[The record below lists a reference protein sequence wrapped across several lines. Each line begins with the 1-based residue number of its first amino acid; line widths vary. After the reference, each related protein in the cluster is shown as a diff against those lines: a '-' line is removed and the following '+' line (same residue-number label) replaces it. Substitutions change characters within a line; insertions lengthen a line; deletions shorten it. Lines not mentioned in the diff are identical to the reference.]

1 MEAME
6 GDDKSPSPQ
15 QQEQQE
21 ISNTTPSSTPST
33 AAISVSRVNVVPN
46 SVSNGD
52 VNSSPVVDVEAYHR
66 SDGIGGEERDHAE
79 EEVEPVKLQRRWRF
93 FPGKNH
99 FYCDGRVMT
108 APSIRF
114 CLLSFALILLTF
126 TLFIVFE

>member
-15 QQEQQE
+15 QHDQQE
-21 ISNTTPSSTPST
+21 ISNTTPASTPST

-52 VNSSPVVDVEAYHR
+52 VSSSPVVDVEAYRR
-66 SDGIGGEERDHAE
+66 SDGLGRGDCDHVDE
-79 EEVEPVKLQRRWRF
+79 DVETVKLQRRWRF